1 MSEHSDHN
9 RRDSHS
15 AHYAHVVPLSVLLT
29 VFVALMVLTF
39 LTVAATWFDMGRWN
53 VWIALIIATVK
64 ASLVVLYFMHLR
76 YDHPFNAIVFLSA
89 LLTLLLFISAALL
102 DSTTYQPD
110 IRALQESVR
119 NARP

>member
-1 MSEHSDHN
+1 MSEHSEQNHG
-9 RRDSHS
+9 DSNS

-29 VFVALMVLTF
+29 VFVALMILTF

-76 YDHPFNAIVFLSA
+76 YDHPFNAVVFLSA
-89 LLTLLLFISAALL
+89 LLTLLLFISLALL

-119 NARP
+119 NAGS